1 MDNIKEVLDKLGITD
16 YPNNIDDKCTVYLK
30 DSDIY
35 EAVFERLEKL
45 DGLTQDDV
53 QVTEDENLVTYYN
66 ENVYIELRAIF
77 DEDLYTLTVSNTNYE
92 YEKEGEE

>member
-16 YPNNIDDKCTVYLK
+16 YPNSIDDKCTVYLK

-35 EAVFERLEKL
+35 ETIFERLEKL

-66 ENVYIELRAIF
+66 ENVYIELKAVF
-77 DEDLYTLTVSNTNYE
+77 DEDLYTLTVINTNYE